1 MHDVFVLSQTEPS
14 KPSYNNDLGHVTFSS
29 LVCLIDVQVGQVSTP
44 TANVT
49 QALQKTTDA
58 QKLDD
63 VAAVLLEE
71 ARQAESSGQ
80 PMPLTIIFVER
91 KARCDDVA
99 ELLRTEGLSAL
110 ALHGGLSQWERE
122 GALRDF
128 TKGDVRVRSLH
139 QQYPCCTNF
148 TDARPEV
155 DLNLA
160 LVSTHRKCPVSRQTC
175 SVFALSYAWLLHNFY
190 TNQYAGWWPVLLA
203 RDIEPCTERLG
214 LLITPFF
221 RRYLLPQMWPVE
233 VWT

>member
-1 MHDVFVLSQTEPS
+1 M
-14 KPSYNNDLGHVTFSS
+14 
-29 LVCLIDVQVGQVSTP
+29 QVGQVSTP

-49 QALQKTTDA
+49 QALQKTTDT

-63 VAAVLLEE
+63 VAALLLEE

-128 TKGDVRVRSLH
+128 TKGDVRVRSQRWKH
-139 QQYPCCTNF
+139 P
-148 TDARPEV
+148 
-155 DLNLA
+155 
-160 LVSTHRKCPVSRQTC
+160 
-175 SVFALSYAWLLHNFY
+175 LLHCALRLSVM
-190 TNQYAGWWPVLLA
+190 QYLESITYCLHTCVLRCLSA
-203 RDIEPCTERLG
+203 G
-214 LLITPFF
+214 LLPCYCQPLIHNIVVGCSPPLVGLGSWSHCML
-221 RRYLLPQMWPVE
+221 RPLPC
-233 VWT
+233 

>member
-1 MHDVFVLSQTEPS
+1 MFAMSHIMLTVSIGL
-14 KPSYNNDLGHVTFSS
+14 
-29 LVCLIDVQVGQVSTP
+29 QVGQVSTP

-128 TKGDVRVRSLH
+128 TKGDVRVRS
-139 QQYPCCTNF
+139 QYWYHPCCAHSP
-148 TDARPEV
+148 DAIIYV
-155 DLNLA
+155 HINLTVITMMCCSFFKLCGQR
-160 LVSTHRKCPVSRQTC
+160 LVSMRK
-175 SVFALSYAWLLHNFY
+175 
-190 TNQYAGWWPVLLA
+190 
-203 RDIEPCTERLG
+203 
-214 LLITPFF
+214 
-221 RRYLLPQMWPVE
+221 
-233 VWT
+233 

>member
-1 MHDVFVLSQTEPS
+1 MLSSVSIGT
-14 KPSYNNDLGHVTFSS
+14 
-29 LVCLIDVQVGQVSTP
+29 QVGQVSTP

-49 QALQKTTDA
+49 QALQKSTDA

-128 TKGDVRVRSLH
+128 TKEMCGEVSAH
-139 QQYPCCTNF
+139 WYHPCCTYS
-148 TDARPEV
+148 TD
-155 DLNLA
+155 
-160 LVSTHRKCPVSRQTC
+160 STMYIH
-175 SVFALSYAWLLHNFY
+175 
-190 TNQYAGWWPVLLA
+190 
-203 RDIEPCTERLG
+203 I
-214 LLITPFF
+214 
-221 RRYLLPQMWPVE
+221 
-233 VWT
+233 

>member
-1 MHDVFVLSQTEPS
+1 MFAMFHIRLTVSI
-14 KPSYNNDLGHVTFSS
+14 GM
-29 LVCLIDVQVGQVSTP
+29 QVGQVSTP

-128 TKGDVRVRSLH
+128 TKGDVRVRSQDWYH
-139 QQYPCCTNF
+139 PCCAHSP
-148 TDARPEV
+148 DATIYIH
-155 DLNLA
+155 LNL
-160 LVSTHRKCPVSRQTC
+160 T
-175 SVFALSYAWLLHNFY
+175 
-190 TNQYAGWWPVLLA
+190 VL
-203 RDIEPCTERLG
+203 IIYG
-214 LLITPFF
+214 LQLF
-221 RRYLLPQMWPVE
+221 QA
-233 VWT
+233 VWTQVGKNAKRILS

>member
-1 MHDVFVLSQTEPS
+1 M
-14 KPSYNNDLGHVTFSS
+14 
-29 LVCLIDVQVGQVSTP
+29 QVGQVSTP

-49 QALQKTTDA
+49 QALQKTTDT

-128 TKGDVRVRSLH
+128 TKGDVRVRSQIRRTLAKH
-139 QQYPCCTNF
+139 ISPMQYFEICLDYAQQACKSSLELVSLLDQLCDGRYHDGWF
-148 TDARPEV
+148 SSH
-155 DLNLA
+155 A
-160 LVSTHRKCPVSRQTC
+160 LVLQRCLDC
-175 SVFALSYAWLLHNFY
+175 
-190 TNQYAGWWPVLLA
+190 
-203 RDIEPCTERLG
+203 
-214 LLITPFF
+214 
-221 RRYLLPQMWPVE
+221 
-233 VWT
+233 

>member
-1 MHDVFVLSQTEPS
+1 MLSSVSIGT
-14 KPSYNNDLGHVTFSS
+14 
-29 LVCLIDVQVGQVSTP
+29 QVGQVSTP

-49 QALQKTTDA
+49 QALQKSTDA

-128 TKGDVRVRSLH
+128 TKGDVRVRSQLIGI
-139 QQYPCCTNF
+139 T
-148 TDARPEV
+148 
-155 DLNLA
+155 LA
-160 LVSTHRKCPVSRQTC
+160 VRI
-175 SVFALSYAWLLHNFY
+175 LLI
-190 TNQYAGWWPVLLA
+190 Q
-203 RDIEPCTERLG
+203 PCTFTSTLAMTCIMCCRC
-214 LLITPFF
+214 F
-221 RRYLLPQMWPVE
+221 
-233 VWT
+233 

>member
-1 MHDVFVLSQTEPS
+1 MEL
-14 KPSYNNDLGHVTFSS
+14 
-29 LVCLIDVQVGQVSTP
+29 QVGQVSTP

-49 QALQKTTDA
+49 QALQKTSDA

-63 VAAVLLEE
+63 VAALLLEE

-128 TKGDVRVRSLH
+128 TKGDVRVSLQH
-139 QQYPCCTNF
+139 QEHPCT
-148 TDARPEV
+148 A
-155 DLNLA
+155 
-160 LVSTHRKCPVSRQTC
+160 H
-175 SVFALSYAWLLHNFY
+175 ALS
-190 TNQYAGWWPVLLA
+190 
-203 RDIEPCTERLG
+203 
-214 LLITPFF
+214 
-221 RRYLLPQMWPVE
+221 VE
-233 VWT
+233 CKILQLKTMFSRSANL